1 MQLEQYAELISEMI
15 NRLEPLHVLDYGCG
29 PDVALAKAL
38 KVKHAFK
45 YQAYDRE
52 VPRFWDIPFPAD
64 VVVCTKMLGGLEDL
78 DAEDVLDDLKRVTLG
93 VCFMVITGS
102 QMPAV
107 WWLPRIMVRFDLQ
120 TYQVAGDDSFYA
132 VAYAHPKVI
141 ENEAGEKL

>member
-45 YQAYDRE
+45 YQAFDKD
-52 VPRFWDIPFPAD
+52 VPKFSGEPFPAD
-64 VVVCTKMLGGLEDL
+64 VVVCTRVLGECDEAEAEEAL
-78 DAEDVLDDLKRVTLG
+78 DNLRRLTEG
-93 VCFMVITGS
+93 VCVMVVNHS
-102 QMPAV
+102 VMPAV